1 MLTGASSVSG
11 TVVVSLFPLLLLL
24 LLELLELVEKSW
36 EENWLRGCDAVSRLC
51 AVTPVSARTKT
62 QPHCSVIFVH

>member
-11 TVVVSLFPLLLLL
+11 TVVVSLFPLL